1 MILDTI
7 PTAQVDVDE
16 LEENLNHNG
25 NVDTTFYC
33 DFEVFKNIYQV
44 NLRSARRSMKARVLA
59 LLTLEDETSTLSEK
73 QIQEEAGILR
83 NVIASSLRKNDVF
96 SKFNMTQFS
105 LIIASPDLDG
115 ARIAVNRIQKRYDEK
130 KKHDEMI
137 LKSDLK
143 KIN

>member
-1 MILDTI
+1 M
-7 PTAQVDVDE
+7 
-16 LEENLNHNG
+16 
-25 NVDTTFYC
+25 
-33 DFEVFKNIYQV
+33 